1 MTRFFMITPKPQI
14 AALTLLGLSLAR
26 LTGCGSKNIQVHGKV
41 TLPDGKPA
49 AGSQVVFQGGAE
61 KRKFTA
67 RGDVGPDGTFTVGT
81 EKPGDGV
88 PPGKYNVIVNPPPM
102 VNAEGLYVVPFNNK
116 FTNFTTSGLEF
127 EVKPGATNDFEIKVT
142 K

>member
-1 MTRFFMITPKPQI
+1 MFAQRLAIS
-14 AALTLLGLSLAR
+14 LLLLFVV
-26 LTGCGSKNIQVHGKV
+26 GCGSKMVPVHGKV

-49 AGSQVVFQGGAE
+49 AGSQVVFQGGNE
-61 KRKFTA
+61 KQKFTA
-67 RGDVGPDGTFTVGT
+67 RGDVGPDGTFHMST

-88 PPGKYNVIVNPPPM
+88 PPGKYSVLVNPPPM
-102 VNAEGLYVVPFNNK
+102 VNAEGPYVVPFNNK

-127 EVKPGATNDFEIKVT
+127 EVKAGAANDFAIQVT

>member
-1 MTRFFMITPKPQI
+1 MT
-14 AALTLLGLSLAR
+14 LAR
-26 LTGCGSKNIQVHGKV
+26 LLSVTLIVACLAGCGSKMAQVHGKV

-49 AGSQVVFQGGAE
+49 AGSQVVFQSGAE
-61 KRKFTA
+61 KQKFTA
-67 RGDVGPDGTFTVGT
+67 RGDVGPDGTFRMST

-102 VNAEGLYVVPFNNK
+102 VNAEGPYIVPFNNK
-116 FTNFTTSGLEF
+116 FTNFSTSGLEF
-127 EVKPGATNDFEIKVT
+127 EVKPGAANDFPIQVT